1 MGIQAKLVYKLPKWI
16 RLTPMDALFAFMGLF
31 SSIAS
36 LAGLSEPS
44 SLTRVLPW
52 WGPILWSLAL
62 FVGCSAWLVGLTS
75 IRENNGHLVLTR
87 MPALI
92 LGLYLVSIST
102 LVYGIALLVFA
113 GWTAAVAALIMFA
126 ASGGTYLRRVDF
138 ASRFR
143 GEDVGL

>member
-1 MGIQAKLVYKLPKWI
+1 
-16 RLTPMDALFAFMGLF
+16 MDTLFALMGLV

-36 LAGLSEPS
+36 LVGLSEPS
-44 SLTRVLPW
+44 SLTKVLPW

-62 FVGCSAWLVGLTS
+62 FVGCVAWLIGLTS
-75 IRENNGHLVLTR
+75 IKENNGHLVLTR

-92 LGLYLVSIST
+92 LGLYLVSVAT
-102 LVYGIALLVFA
+102 LVYGIALLIFA

-126 ASGGTYLRRVDF
+126 TSGGTYLRRVDF